1 MVEKVLT
8 AVLDAQQTIASE
20 LVAVAEALEDVAE
33 DAGVTSETMD
43 SVSNAAD
50 STRNAMGQVS
60 ATLATTQ
67 EEFDGVDLSARE
79 AAIGMQAASDAAEN
93 VRNSNAMA
101 ATSAENTAQAIDEES
116 SSFKEAFASA
126 ESLEEAKS
134 AASRANQVLSETA
147 DATKRALNEEMA
159 AMVKMAQS
167 SSTGAELVDRLRNSN
182 LALSGAVSKVD
193 KDLSD
198 MNAEMAANEV
208 LMAAGA
214 EEIDNVAVSQTKLA
228 AATTTT
234 TEELDQEA
242 TTFKEAFASA
252 ETLAEAKNAASVAN
266 SKLSATAKR
275 TKEKINE
282 ETGAMFRMA
291 NSAATSE
298 EFVESLRNSNL
309 TLAQAVSFSEQQ
321 IEDLSA
327 AQLADA
333 AISQIH
339 ADSLDRVS
347 DEMEEVGDDAQQA
360 ALSIAGLGG
369 AFSSTSLNIG
379 PFNFALRR
387 AAVQIPQLVITTGAL
402 ATSLLGL
409 ASAATIAGG
418 ALAGI
423 FAGGLIAKA
432 DRVAASSS
440 DIEGRLEAM
449 EEIAGNVR
457 EMFIR
462 ALEPLIDGESV
473 AIFEGTLESL
483 ATAVNLLAQVA
494 DNLQDDLVA
503 AGNEIS
509 NAFGDNATAIL
520 TEMEDTVEAFL
531 PLIVDLIGYFANNL
545 PNALQF
551 FQDEGVTFT
560 QTLGEFGKQIIGFF
574 KTFTEVGIPILEG
587 AITAIRGV
595 LEAFEI
601 VANAVQQ
608 LPDGVLETAFAF
620 LFLSRIFDSV
630 LGKGMSIGSFFVN
643 LGGSIGGATGALGTF
658 NSVLGGLQLTGTQR
672 ALGRILDR
680 FGLLEPV
687 LLNSSGAA
695 QTAMQQFDEFDLPDP
710 EKSLDES
717 ILGDDQSVSDA
728 YFSNIRQKFSGLRSS
743 ITDRLSGIR
752 SSIGNA
758 FSRVPTP
765 NTQPVRNAFSRLSDS
780 VSGSLGFT
788 RETVEFDL
796 SEIGSTIR
804 NKASVITGPIG
815 SAFDSVKNSV
825 ASRTDDILGLVT
837 SFIGDLKQRIA
848 GTNIGGAVS
857 EGLGGISEAVSS
869 KFADLNRVE
878 TVSETTIPAPEVK
891 MEAMEKLDMGDADAT
906 KDKINEAYRNLVT
919 EVHPD
924 QGGSEEAFK
933 EVKEAQEDLLEDD
946 FSSRTEKEVD
956 VTTRTQQ
963 ARERLNNIGETAVDT
978 KNRIA
983 AAFSDRLSGVSEAFG
998 SVTGKARQFAGKG
1011 LSAVS
1016 TGLQSLAARGVGVVS
1031 VATGVGEAFVSAVPG
1046 LGNFDRAIG
1055 NIKSGLQIISPELAS
1070 LADGALDRIP
1080 TSFSEAGNVI
1090 GGFKSRIGD
1099 LIPTVGSV
1107 TESLPALSSASDDV
1121 AGALPAASEAA
1132 QDTASNLPV
1141 LSSAVDDAADADV
1154 GFFSNLKN
1162 RLLGLTD
1169 ISFGG
1174 FGIRDRLSGIT
1185 DVSIGDFGIQERIS
1199 GLTDVELGDFGIQ
1212 EKISSLTDV
1221 SIGDFGIQERL
1232 SGLTDVSVGDFG
1244 IREKLGGLTSASD
1257 EVAGALPAASEAAQD
1272 TASNLPVLSSAIGET
1287 TDSDLGFFS
1296 RLRNKLFGLTD
1307 ISFGDFGIKDKLS
1320 GLTDV
1325 SIGEGIDTSFIG
1337 DLRTRFESLIPS
1349 ASGATDVLGRVR
1361 DRLGGAVDNAKGFL
1375 GSLTDLIPSIGEVGD
1390 KLPALASGSDEVA
1403 GALPAASESIKDTAD
1418 NLPVL
1423 AENSDTASSSLPVL
1437 ADAASE
1443 NESIFSRFKRTLVG
1457 FIPSMDSVK
1466 SAFKT
1471 ATGPLRSA
1479 GGAVRSSADNFASA
1493 VADIENYDDA
1503 MALVGDATSGV
1514 KDRLTSLGSGALD
1527 AVNNG
1532 FNRARGAVG
1541 QYTGSLIPANLG
1553 TKSLLGSLKKLALA
1567 PFKAVAGMITLA
1579 GTLLSQGS
1587 SALFAAVMNSS
1598 LATSLGSVSA
1608 MGIPVI
1614 SKMAAVALTF
1624 LGVSASAGVAT
1635 GAVAALSFALDAIG
1649 IGLIIKAFVA
1659 LIAVAA
1665 ILAGAL
1671 SNIGGVSNAV
1681 GGAVDFL
1688 KGVLESIFNF
1698 LLAIGVPTWNLF
1710 IDILEAI
1717 LAPVFAIK
1725 DAFDR
1730 LAQGLGLAGDEGT
1743 AMGGVMS
1750 AIGTAFGMLGDAIG
1764 FVIGLF
1770 QGPFN
1775 VIADIIY
1782 TAFAVPLNAIVSI
1795 VLFLVNVLSTL
1806 FSAFMNLSIVQNTLS
1821 KIQQGVQLVKG
1832 AFNALGKIIAGS
1844 VAFVESMIESMA
1856 NMVIGALNTII
1867 KTVNKVLPNRFEIDK
1882 IDEFEMGD
1890 GGGGASDRLSGA
1902 DASAQEARENAS
1914 SMTEEDNENAQ
1925 EDQAPEPNHETN
1937 NYEQNEYNFGDFNMN
1952 PEEKARVK
1960 GLVQD
1965 AINEANREQRFRDGG
1980 N

>member
-67 EEFDGVDLSARE
+67 EEFDGVDISARE
-79 AAIGMQAASDAAEN
+79 AAIGMDAASEAAEN

-101 ATSAENTAQAIDEES
+101 AASAENTAQAIDEES
-116 SSFKEAFASA
+116 QSFREAFASA
-126 ESLEEAKS
+126 ESLEDAKS

-147 DATKRALNEEMA
+147 DATKRALNEEMG

-167 SSTGAELVDRLRNSN
+167 SSTGAELVNRLRNSN

-252 ETLAEAKNAASVAN
+252 ETLAEAKNAASIAN

-309 TLAQAVSFSEQQ
+309 TLAQTVSFTEEQ

-339 ADSLDRVS
+339 ADSLDRVA
-347 DEMEEVGDDAQQA
+347 DEMEEVGDEAQQA

-409 ASAATIAGG
+409 ASAAGIAGG

-483 ATAVNLLAQVA
+483 AGAVNLLAQVA

-531 PLIVDLIGYFANNL
+531 PLIVDLIGYFADHL

-551 FQDEGVTFT
+551 FQQEGVTFT
-560 QTLGEFGKQIIGFF
+560 QTLGEFGKQIVGFF

-601 VANAVQQ
+601 VANVLNT
-608 LPDGVLETAFAF
+608 LPDGVLETAFAY

-630 LGKGMSIGSFFVN
+630 LAKGMAIGSFFVN

-658 NSVLGGLQLTGTQR
+658 NSILGGLQLTGTQR
-672 ALGRILDR
+672 ALGRILDK

-743 ITDRLSGIR
+743 IGDRLSGIR
-752 SSIGNA
+752 TSIGNA

-815 SAFDSVKNSV
+815 SAFDSVKSSV

-878 TVSETTIPAPEVK
+878 TTSTTTIPAPEVR
-891 MEAMEKLDMGDADAT
+891 MEALETLDIGDADAT
-906 KDKINEAYRNLVT
+906 EDRINSAYRDLVT

-924 QGGSEEAFK
+924 QGGSAEAFK
-933 EVKEAQEDLLEDD
+933 EVDEAYTNLTDEEFEFTSRKEEQVE
-946 FSSRTEKEVD
+946 

-963 ARERLNNIGETAVDT
+963 ARERLNDIGQTAVDT
-978 KNRIA
+978 KNRITS
-983 AAFSDRLSGVSEAFG
+983 AFSDRLSGVSEAFG

-1080 TSFSEAGNVI
+1080 TSFSEAGNVV
-1090 GGFKSRIGD
+1090 GGFKSRVGD

-1107 TESLPALSSASDDV
+1107 TESLPALTSASDDV

-1141 LSSAVDDAADADV
+1141 LSSAVDDATDADV

-1169 ISFGG
+1169 VSFGG
-1174 FGIRDRLSGIT
+1174 FGIRDRLSRIT
-1185 DVSIGDFGIQERIS
+1185 DVSIGE
-1199 GLTDVELGDFGIQ
+1199 
-1212 EKISSLTDV
+1212 
-1221 SIGDFGIQERL
+1221 FGIQERL
-1232 SGLTDVSVGDFG
+1232 SGLTDVSIGDLG
-1244 IREKLGGLTSASD
+1244 IRE
-1257 EVAGALPAASEAAQD
+1257 
-1272 TASNLPVLSSAIGET
+1272 
-1287 TDSDLGFFS
+1287 
-1296 RLRNKLFGLTD
+1296 R
-1307 ISFGDFGIKDKLS
+1307 LS

-1325 SIGEGIDTSFIG
+1325 SLGDGLDTSVFG

-1375 GSLTDLIPSIGEVGD
+1375 GSLTDLIPSISEVGD

-1403 GALPAASESIKDTAD
+1403 GALPAASESIKDTAN

-1423 AENSDTASSSLPVL
+1423 AESSDDAASSLPVL

-1443 NESIFSRFKRTLVG
+1443 NESIFSRFKRTLAG

-1466 SAFKT
+1466 DAFKT

-1479 GGAVRSSADNFASA
+1479 GGAVRSSADDFASA
-1493 VADIENYDDA
+1493 VADVENYDDA
-1503 MALVGDATSGV
+1503 MELVGNAASGV

-1527 AVNNG
+1527 RVSNG
-1532 FNRARGAVG
+1532 FSRARTAIG

-1553 TKSLLGSLKKLALA
+1553 TKSLLGSMKKLALA
-1567 PFKAVAGMITLA
+1567 PFKAIGAIITLA
-1579 GTLLSQGS
+1579 GTLISQGS
-1587 SALFAAVMNSS
+1587 SAVFAAIMNSS
-1598 LATSLGSVSA
+1598 LATSLGSVAA

-1614 SKMAAVALTF
+1614 SSMAAVALTF
-1624 LGVSASAGVAT
+1624 IGVSGAAGVAT
-1635 GAVAALSFALDAIG
+1635 GAVAALSLALDAIG

-1659 LIAVAA
+1659 LIAVAG
-1665 ILAGAL
+1665 ILAGVL

-1688 KGVLESIFNF
+1688 KGVLESVFNF

-1725 DAFDR
+1725 DAMDR
-1730 LAQGLGLAGDEGT
+1730 LAQGLGLVGDEGT
-1743 AMGGVMS
+1743 AMGGILS
-1750 AIGTAFGMLGDAIG
+1750 SIGTAFGMLGDAIG

-1782 TAFAVPLNAIVSI
+1782 AAFAIPLGIIVDI
-1795 VLFLVNVLSTL
+1795 VLFLVSVLGTL
-1806 FSAFMNLSIVQNTLS
+1806 FDAFMNLSIVQNTLS
-1821 KIQQGVQLVKG
+1821 RIQQGVQLVQE
-1832 AFNALGKIIAGS
+1832 AFEGMGSIIAGS

-1856 NMVIGALNTII
+1856 NMVIDSLNDIIENANSAL
-1867 KTVNKVLPNRFEIDK
+1867 PERFEIDT

-1890 GGGGASDRLSGA
+1890 SGGAAGRLSSA
-1902 DASAQEARENAS
+1902 DASAQQARENAA

-1925 EDQAPEPNHETN
+1925 DDQAPAPNHETN